1 MSKNKQIEKN
11 LHLSGELMKY
21 LADNPSRSP
30 TKKWG
35 SVSFVVL
42 TKNDD
47 ELNKLNGQLINSLLD
62 EGKKVV
68 KAIQTSNK
76 KQPWTFLQ
84 A

>member
-11 LHLSGELMKY
+11 LQLSGKLMEY
-21 LADNPSRSP
+21 LADNPSQSP

-47 ELNKLNGQLINSLLD
+47 ELNKLNSQLIDSLLD

-68 KAIQTSNK
+68 KAIQTLNK

>member
-11 LHLSGELMKY
+11 LQLSGELMEY
-21 LADNPSRSP
+21 LADNPSQSP
-30 TKKWG
+30 TKKLG

-42 TKNDD
+42 TKNDV
-47 ELNKLNGQLINSLLD
+47 ELNKLNSQLIDSLLD

-68 KAIQTSNK
+68 KALQTSDK

>member
-11 LHLSGELMKY
+11 LQLSGELMEY
-21 LADNPSRSP
+21 LADNPSQSP
-30 TKKWG
+30 TKKLG

-42 TKNDD
+42 TKNDN
-47 ELNKLNGQLINSLLD
+47 ELNKLNNRLIDSLLN

-68 KAIQTSNK
+68 KAIQTLNK
-76 KQPWTFLQ
+76 SQPWTFLQ

>member
-11 LHLSGELMKY
+11 LQLSGELMEY
-21 LADNPSRSP
+21 LADNPSQSP

-47 ELNKLNGQLINSLLD
+47 KLNKFNSQLIDSLLD

-68 KAIQTSNK
+68 KAVQTSDK
-76 KQPWTFLQ
+76 KHPWTFLQ